1 MKVKSRRRYTPEYQQ
16 WAVQESI
23 DSPETVKA
31 VAARLGVSS
40 KTLESWRAKMTKGKK
55 PPVRNDGPE
64 KSYAELERENRRLK
78 KQLEKSELKNEIL
91 KKANEYFD
99 KLPK

>member
-1 MKVKSRRRYTPEYQQ
+1 MKVQTRRQYTLEYKQ

-23 DSPETVKA
+23 NSPQTVSE
-31 VAARLGVSS
+31 VAARLGISR

-55 PPVRNDGPE
+55 PSVQNEGPE
-64 KSYAELERENRRLK
+64 QSYAELERENRRLK
-78 KQLEKSELKNEIL
+78 KQLERSELKNEIL